1 MGNKYNP
8 AINGPAAAKYHR
20 EKCDDIKLRPPKG
33 TLAFWKEIAASEGL
47 SVTRMV
53 MKAVDE
59 YAARRGAFDAYVVS
73 FITYGENVVRGD
85 VAKPTTASVK
95 VIETSSPEA
104 ARVEFF
110 DYVLREIGDGHEVT
124 RRTNNILQIRMTD
137 TGEREVCEILSITK
151 RNAGG

>member
-1 MGNKYNP
+1 MKREYTPSRARANAKYN
-8 AINGPAAAKYHR
+8 A

-33 TLAFWKEIAASEGL
+33 THAFWKEVAESEGL

-53 MKAVDE
+53 MAAVE
-59 YAARRGAFDAYVVS
+59 EHVARKGTFDAYQVS

-85 VAKPTTASVK
+85 VAKPTAASVK

-110 DYVLREIGDGHEVT
+110 DFVLREIGVGHEVM
-124 RRTNNILQIRMTD
+124 RRTNNILQTRIVD